1 MSKKKRKKV
10 ENKNI
15 VTNDLDSTEEL
26 DVSFIDTKSN
36 DKKKKMVRQ
45 TLEKGRKEIAEQK
58 NNDISENNNNSSSD
72 CN

>member
-26 DVSFIDTKSN
+26 DVSFIDTKN
-36 DKKKKMVRQ
+36 NKK
-45 TLEKGRKEIAEQK
+45 A
-58 NNDISENNNNSSSD
+58 ISM
-72 CN
+72 

>member
-26 DVSFIDTKSN
+26 DVSFIDTKN
-36 DKKKKMVRQ
+36 NKKDEIEEEN
-45 TLEKGRKEIAEQK
+45 LEETIDLNGHEVKIRIEK
-58 NNDISENNNNSSSD
+58 N
-72 CN
+72 